1 MSLVMSA
8 PTHCSGLADLAA
20 RYSSFIVD
28 QWGVLH
34 DGEAPYPDAIDCL
47 KRLRAASRRIVLLS
61 NSGKRASVNAARLR
75 AMGIGDDL
83 YDAVVT
89 SGEAA
94 WTALAERTDPFFA
107 GLGRHCILW
116 ARYGDRSVVDGLPLE
131 VADSVDDA
139 EFILL
144 AGTEDH
150 MTLDHF
156 AGTLELGARRGLP
169 MVCANP
175 DVVAVRPG
183 GGFGMAPGAVA
194 RRYEELGGRVGY
206 VGKPHRPVYELCLA
220 HLGRSPVS
228 EIVAVGDSLAHDVA
242 GAAAMG
248 IDAALVVAGIHADD
262 LDLEM
267 DRAGLHAAL
276 ARLREEH
283 GVLPRWLLPR
293 FRWSD
298 G

>member
-1 MSLVMSA
+1 VVE
-8 PTHCSGLADLAA
+8 D
-20 RYSSFIVD
+20 
-28 QWGVLH
+28 
-34 DGEAPYPDAIDCL
+34 ID
-47 KRLRAASRRIVLLS
+47 
-61 NSGKRASVNAARLR
+61 
-75 AMGIGDDL
+75 
-83 YDAVVT
+83 
-89 SGEAA
+89 E
-94 WTALAERTDPFFA
+94 
-107 GLGRHCILW
+107 
-116 ARYGDRSVVDGLPLE
+116 
-131 VADSVDDA
+131 A

-156 AGTLELGARRGLP
+156 ARALERGARCGLP

-175 DVVAVRPG
+175 DVVAVQPG

-206 VGKPHRPVYELCLA
+206 VGKPHRPVYELCLER
-220 HLGRSPVS
+220 LGHPRPAQV
-228 EIVAVGDSLAHDVA
+228 VAVGDSLAHDVA

-248 IDAALVVAGIHADD
+248 IDAALVVAGIHADE

-267 DRAGLHAAL
+267 DRAGLQAAL

-293 FRWSD
+293 FRWSVD
-298 G
+298 